1 MSNTS
6 IQPGS
11 VTFIKNVKAATMTD
25 ATLGLIDDAAIV
37 AQHGV
42 IRWIGKENALPMEFQ
57 HLVLAAEERQDVTMI
72 DGRGMLATPALT
84 DCHTHLVWA
93 GSRANEFRQRLHGAS
108 YQEIAAKGGGILS
121 TVKATREASEAA
133 LFDMSLPRA
142 KALLSQGV
150 AHIEIKSGY
159 GLRLEDE
166 LKQLRVARRIGESLP
181 LRVSTTLLAAHALPP
196 EYADD
201 SDGYID
207 YVVRDIL
214 PAAANEGLVDAVD
227 VFCENIG
234 FSREQTDR
242 VFRAAQQLGLP
253 VKLHAE
259 QLSDQDGSA
268 LLASY
273 QGLSADH
280 LEYLSDK
287 GIRAMADAGSVAVLL
302 PGAFYFL
309 RETKLPPIQAL
320 RDAKVPIAIATDANP
335 GSSPLVH
342 LPLMMHFAC
351 TLFQLTPEEAWLG
364 VTKHAA
370 AALGDH
376 QQGTL
381 AVDQRADIALWDLD
395 SPEAI
400 CYQFGINPLRHLLI
414 GGKQVSKDQLT

>member
-1 MSNTS
+1 M
-6 IQPGS
+6 QPGT
-11 VTFIKNVKAATMTD
+11 VTLIKNVTAATMTD
-25 ATLGLIDDAAIV
+25 AQLGLIEQAAIV
-37 AQHGV
+37 AHNGV
-42 IRWIGKENALPMEFQ
+42 IQWVGRENALPMEYQ
-57 HLVLAAEERQDVTMI
+57 HLVLASEERQSATII
-72 DGRGMLATPALT
+72 DGHGMLATPALT

-108 YQEIAAKGGGILS
+108 YQDIAEQGGGILS
-121 TVKATREASEAA
+121 TVRATRAASEDA
-133 LFDMSLPRA
+133 LFRMTLPRA

-150 AHIEIKSGY
+150 AHVEIKSGY
-159 GLRLEDE
+159 GLSLDDE
-166 LKQLRVARRIGESLP
+166 LKQLRVARRIGDALP

-196 EYADD
+196 EFAND

-207 YVVRDIL
+207 YVVREIL
-214 PAAANEGLVDAVD
+214 PAAANQGLVDAVD
-227 VFCENIG
+227 VFCEQIG

-242 VFRAAQQLGLP
+242 VFRAAKQLGIP

-259 QLSDQDGSA
+259 QLSDQDGAA
-268 LLASY
+268 LMASY

-335 GSSPLVH
+335 GSSPLIQ

-351 TLFQLTPEEAWLG
+351 TLFQMTPEESWLG

-381 AVDQRADIALWDLD
+381 APNQRADIALWDLE
-395 SPEAI
+395 SPEAM
-400 CYQFGINPLRHLLI
+400 CYEFGINPLRHLLI
-414 GGKQVSKDQLT
+414 GGEQVSKDQLA